1 MVRKVLYGIDRV
13 LTFFEEWT
21 LFLTVMAA
29 LVALFVS
36 VVTRYTITYTMTW
49 PEELVREVIMYT
61 TFIGSAA
68 AVKNRALIR
77 IDAVPNLFPW
87 IRKPL
92 DFLNHAAVL
101 VFGVF
106 MTYYGWK
113 LVKLQYVTK
122 QTTIILKI
130 PQYLLYLMLPAMG
143 ILMLLRLAHVLYE
156 DITGRPVAGG
166 DSESEAAAE

>member
-1 MVRKVLYGIDRV
+1 MFRRALYYMDRV
-13 LTFFEEWT
+13 LSFFEEWT
-21 LFLTVMAA
+21 LFLTVMVA
-29 LVALFVS
+29 LVTLFVS

-61 TFIGSAA
+61 TFIGSAT

-77 IDAVPNLFPW
+77 IDAVPNVLPW
-87 IRKPL
+87 LRKPL
-92 DFLNHAAVL
+92 DFLNHAVVL
-101 VFGVF
+101 VFAVF

-130 PQYLLYLMLPAMG
+130 PQHILYLMLPLMG
-143 ILMLLRLAHVLYE
+143 ILMLCRLVQVVYE
-156 DITGRPVAGG
+156 DITGRPVAPTG
-166 DSESEAAAE
+166 DEQSG

>member
-1 MVRKVLYGIDRV
+1 MFRKALYYLDRV
-13 LTFFEEWT
+13 LTFFEDWT
-21 LFLTVMAA
+21 LFLTVMVA
-29 LVALFVS
+29 LLALFVS
-36 VVTRYTITYTMTW
+36 VVTRYTITYTLTW

-61 TFIGSAA
+61 TFIGSSA

-77 IDAVPNLFPW
+77 IDALPNLVPW

-101 VFGVF
+101 VFAVF

-113 LVKLQYVTK
+113 LVKLQYVTH

-130 PQYLLYLMLPAMG
+130 PQYLLYCMLPLMG
-143 ILMLLRLAHVLYE
+143 ILMILRLIHVVTE
-156 DITGRPVAGG
+156 DITGKPIRKPGETQAG
-166 DSESEAAAE
+166 

>member
-1 MVRKVLYGIDRV
+1 MVRKVLYVLDRV

-21 LFLTVMAA
+21 LFLTVMVA
-29 LVALFVS
+29 LLALFVS
-36 VVTRYTITYTMTW
+36 VVTRYTITYTLTW

-92 DFLNHAAVL
+92 DFLNHAVVL

-113 LVKLQYVTK
+113 LVQLQYVTK

-130 PQYLLYLMLPAMG
+130 PQYLLYLMLPGMG
-143 ILMLLRLAHVLYE
+143 ILMILRLLHGVYE
-156 DITGRPVAGG
+156 DITGRPVAGEP
-166 DSESEAAAE
+166 DAESAD